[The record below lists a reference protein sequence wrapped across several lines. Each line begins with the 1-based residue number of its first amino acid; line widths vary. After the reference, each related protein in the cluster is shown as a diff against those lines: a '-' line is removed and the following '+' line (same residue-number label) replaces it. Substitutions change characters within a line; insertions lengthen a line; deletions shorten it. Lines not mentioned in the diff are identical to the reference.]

1 MNTEVVENPGVEPGR
16 EEDHLVHEVV
26 GPALTPVQTGS
37 ALAMGVI
44 ALVVSGSMPL
54 LLGALATDGRL
65 PVTRIGDTAMVES
78 LAMAATN
85 ALFSS
90 MVKPAR
96 MRLIG
101 MASIA
106 ALAVINLAM
115 IFASGYGVIG
125 LRALA
130 GIPEG
135 ILLWFTI
142 GMIVRSS
149 TPERWAGVYYT
160 GLTLAELGLAFA
172 FTAVVVPRYH
182 ADGAFVL
189 AAILI
194 GLCAPLPLLGLDR
207 YAVLPDGSSR
217 AGAPPPRGWVALSAT
232 FLFTAGLTGVAIY
245 FVPLAKQANLS
256 AQVAGFAITASLAV
270 QSVGSAMAPALAGR
284 IHYFAVLMF
293 TGVVVLASWASFM
306 GTPPAWLFIAAAMAI
321 GFVALFS
328 SPFQVPML
336 IEADP
341 SRRAAAQSGGVGL
354 LGGAAGP
361 FLASRA
367 VGEHDVHGVIYLGAV
382 LMAIAMA
389 TYIYLRLTSA
399 KAAAAAAA
407 LAAT

>member
-1 MNTEVVENPGVEPGR
+1 MSTEVVENPGIEPGR
-16 EEDHLVHEVV
+16 EEDHLVHEAV
-26 GPALTPVQTGS
+26 GPALTPVQTGV

-54 LLGALATDGRL
+54 LLGALAADGRL
-65 PVTRIGDTAMVES
+65 PVARIGDTAMVES
-78 LAMAATN
+78 LAMALTN
-85 ALFSS
+85 AIFSS
-90 MVKPAR
+90 AVKPAR

-101 MASIA
+101 VVSIL
-106 ALAVINLAM
+106 ALAAIDFSM
-115 IFASGYGVIG
+115 IFVSGWGVIG

-130 GIPEG
+130 GAPEG

-142 GMIVRSS
+142 GMIVRST

-160 GLTLAELGLAFA
+160 GLTLAELGLAAA
-172 FTAVVVPRYH
+172 FTAVVVPKFH
-182 ADGAFVL
+182 ADGAFIL

-194 GLCAPLPLLGLDR
+194 AVCAPLPFLGLDR
-207 YAVLPDGSSR
+207 YAVLPDGSSK

-245 FVPLAKQANLS
+245 FVPLAQQAHLS
-256 AQVAGFAITASLAV
+256 AQVAGVAITASLGV
-270 QSVGSAMAPALAGR
+270 QIVGSAMATALAGR
-284 IHYFAVLMF
+284 VHYFLVLMF
-293 TGVVVLASWASFM
+293 TIVVVLASWASFM
-306 GTPPAWLFIAAAMAI
+306 AMPPAWLFIAAAMAI

-341 SRRAAAQSGGVGL
+341 TRRAAAQSGGVGL

-367 VGEHDVHGVIYLGAV
+367 VGDHDVHGVVYLGAV
-382 LMAIAMA
+382 LMIVAMA
-389 TYIYLRLTSA
+389 IYIYLRLTAGKS
-399 KAAAAAAA
+399 AAARA
-407 LAAT
+407 

>member
-1 MNTEVVENPGVEPGR
+1 MSTEVAENPGLEPGR
-16 EEDHLVHEVV
+16 GEDHLVHEVV
-26 GPALTPVQTGS
+26 GPALTPVQTGVG
-37 ALAMGVI
+37 LGMGVI

-54 LLGALATDGRL
+54 LLGALAADGRL
-65 PVTRIGDTAMVES
+65 PVSRIGDTAMVES

-101 MASIA
+101 LVRII
-106 ALAVINLAM
+106 ALAMINLSM
-115 IFASGYGVIG
+115 IFASGYGVMA

-130 GIPEG
+130 GVPEG

-142 GMIVRSS
+142 GIIVRSA

-160 GLTLAELGLAFA
+160 GLTLAELGLAGA
-172 FTAVVVPRYH
+172 FTAVVVPNYH
-182 ADGAFVL
+182 ANGAFIL
-189 AAILI
+189 AAALILM
-194 GLCAPLPLLGLDR
+194 CAPLPFLGLDR

-217 AGAPPPRGWVALSAT
+217 AGAPPPRGWIALSAT
-232 FLFTAGLTGVAIY
+232 FLFTAGLTAVAIY

-256 AQVAGFAITASLAV
+256 AQVAGLAITASLAV
-270 QSVGSAMAPALAGR
+270 QILGSAMATALAGR
-284 IHYFAVLMF
+284 ISYFIVLMF
-293 TGVVVLASWASFM
+293 TGVVVFASWACFM
-306 GTPPAWLFIAAAMAI
+306 GMPPAWLFIAAAMAI

-341 SRRAAAQSGGVGL
+341 TRRAAAQSGGVGL

-367 VGEHDVHGVIYLGAV
+367 AGDNDVHGVVILGAV
-382 LMAIAMA
+382 LLAAAMAI
-389 TYIYLRLTSA
+389 YIYLRVRTRA
-399 KAAAAAAA
+399 RAAA
-407 LAAT
+407 LALAVS